1 MPVTPFAVRMPF
13 GRTMGQIARIALL
26 TLVMSCPIFTVLF
39 AFDLGLWTQLLA
51 TVTVAVGISLAI
63 VVRAKR

>member
-1 MPVTPFAVRMPF
+1 
-13 GRTMGQIARIALL
+13 MGQIARIALL